1 LTEKAKTKAE
11 KTEQSFEEAMQRLEE
26 IVTRLEGGTTA
37 LEESLQ
43 LFEEGAALARYC
55 QEKLQAAQGRLDIL
69 LRRDEEGVVTEP
81 FQLQLEEEA

>member
-1 LTEKAKTKAE
+1 
-11 KTEQSFEEAMQRLEE
+11 M
-26 IVTRLEGGTTA
+26 TRLEGGTTA

-69 LRRDEEGVVTEP
+69 LRRDEEE
-81 FQLQLEEEA
+81 L